1 MFVMI
6 RIVIYPSDIMALTN
20 KSNSYAR
27 KEIQRIKKALNKLD
41 HQSITIKEYCEYY
54 AFNIQEVI
62 GVLEKFEKK

>member
-1 MFVMI
+1 MI

-41 HQSITIKEYCEYY
+41 HQRLTIKEYCEYY
-54 AFNIQEVI
+54 AFDINEVTA
-62 GVLEKFEKK
+62 LLDRFERK